1 MSYIT
6 SNAKKSLSLILIAAL
21 LGASSCGGTE
31 SGKITDSSS
40 PTDESTDTTAPVEK
54 TYPFYDGVDLGGE
67 TFVVWNVMPN
77 LWNMHCAIAPE
88 EVDGETVNDA
98 IYNRNA
104 KVEAKMNYTLKE
116 VNAEYDKMATELD
129 TLVMSGDSTY
139 DAVYMPMFTAGSGL
153 SQGYYRALDEIDTIH
168 LGDEWWDQ
176 IFLDATSIGGSHY
189 FAMSNAHL
197 MGWDGLWCLLF
208 NENMMDDLGLDYPY
222 QLVRD
227 GKWTLDKLT
236 EYCEAAANL
245 NGDDS
250 FKCSAEGNST
260 FGCVS
265 FQHVPMKFLFGL
277 GADFVTK
284 DKNDMP
290 VFDCGNRFIE
300 ACQKLAVFFGKS
312 GVYLAASSDSAVDI
326 YYQNFYEAN
335 RALFLGCELKTT
347 GLLRNMNENFG
358 IVPYPKL
365 DENQAD
371 YRSTAVHQC
380 AVFTIPVTS
389 THAEE
394 IGQVFDALSY
404 ESDEMVLQ
412 PYFAVV
418 VEQKG
423 LRNQDSID
431 MLNIIKRTRSYDIG
445 IAYQWV
451 STLEE
456 QIRNKIYNGSADV
469 ASIIDS
475 NKSKVQ
481 ENIDKMLTTMN
492 EAKG

>member
-1 MSYIT
+1 MT
-6 SNAKKSLSLILIAAL
+6 KS
-21 LGASSCGGTE
+21 T
-31 SGKITDSSS
+31 
-40 PTDESTDTTAPVEK
+40 
-54 TYPFYDGVDLGGE
+54 
-67 TFVVWNVMPN
+67 
-77 LWNMHCAIAPE
+77 
-88 EVDGETVNDA
+88 
-98 IYNRNA
+98 R
-104 KVEAKMNYTLKE
+104 
-116 VNAEYDKMATELD
+116 
-129 TLVMSGDSTY
+129 
-139 DAVYMPMFTAGSGL
+139 FT
-153 SQGYYRALDEIDTIH
+153 

-312 GVYLAASSDSAVDI
+312 GVYLAASSESAEDI

-365 DENQAD
+365 DENQAV

-481 ENIDKMLTTMN
+481 ENIDKMLTAMN

>member
-1 MSYIT
+1 
-6 SNAKKSLSLILIAAL
+6 
-21 LGASSCGGTE
+21 
-31 SGKITDSSS
+31 
-40 PTDESTDTTAPVEK
+40 
-54 TYPFYDGVDLGGE
+54 
-67 TFVVWNVMPN
+67 
-77 LWNMHCAIAPE
+77 
-88 EVDGETVNDA
+88 
-98 IYNRNA
+98 
-104 KVEAKMNYTLKE
+104 
-116 VNAEYDKMATELD
+116 
-129 TLVMSGDSTY
+129 
-139 DAVYMPMFTAGSGL
+139 MFTAGSGL
-153 SQGYYRALDEIDTIH
+153 SQGYYRALDEIGTIH
-168 LGDEWWDQ
+168 LGEEWWDQ

-208 NENMMDDLGLDYPY
+208 NENMMDNLGLDYPY

-250 FKCSAEGNST
+250 FKCSAQGNST

-300 ACQKLAVFFGKS
+300 ACQKLSTFFGKS
-312 GVYLAASSDSAVDI
+312 GVYLAASSDTAEDT

-358 IVPYPKL
+358 IVPFPKL

-412 PYFAVV
+412 PYFSVV

-423 LRNQDSID
+423 LRNEDSID

-445 IAYQWV
+445 VAYQWI
-451 STLEE
+451 SSLEE

-481 ENIDKMLTTMN
+481 ENIDKMLTAMN